1 MKVGDLVQM
10 PCSTLRDGSVPSVG
24 MVIDETDSR
33 KPLSRPGR
41 SKRIGIMWADDWGKV
56 YYEPRDWLVVISEAV
71 PMEA

>member
-1 MKVGDLVQM
+1 MKVGDLVHM

-24 MVIDETDSR
+24 MVIDETDPRTHKSW
-33 KPLSRPGR
+33 PGR